1 MNETVLCYIKK
12 KNEYLML
19 YRNKKEKDI
28 NEGKWIGVGGHLE
41 LNETKLDA
49 LYREVKE
56 ETNLD
61 ILDYKYLGDVYFYD
75 NSYSELMHLYV
86 VLDFKGSEIFND
98 EGTFKWINKKDIL
111 SLNLFEGDK
120 IFLKRIIDENY
131 DFFKLEL
138 YYDNGI
144 LKEMKFL

>member
-19 YRNKKEKDI
+19 HRNKKENDI

-41 LNETKLDA
+41 KNEKPIDA

-61 ILDYKYLGDVYFYD
+61 ILDYKYLGDVCFYD
-75 NSYSELMHLYV
+75 NNYSELMHLYV
-86 VLDFKGSEIFND
+86 VLDFKGKEVFND
-98 EGTFKWINKKDIL
+98 EGTFKWINKDDVL

-120 IFLKRIIDENY
+120 VFLKRIIDENY
-131 DFFKLEL
+131 DFFKLKL
-138 YYDNGI
+138 VYDNGV